1 MEKLYLALIIFCAA
15 ICLASSLKCYE
26 CSGQGDGEYRK
37 EQCEK
42 DQKEVWCNST
52 QAMPRVC
59 ARLWGEKTDGK
70 KAEYRDCVLKS
81 ICEDVKKDCSDEEK
95 EYELKVKECEARC
108 CQSDLCNS
116 AFSTYASEDITSAN
130 MMMMMFAA
138 LCGVLLF

>member
-1 MEKLYLALIIFCAA
+1 MEKLYLALLIFCKA
-15 ICLASSLKCYE
+15 ICLASSFKCYE
-26 CSGQGDGEYRK
+26 CSGQGDGEYAK

-59 ARLWGEKTDGK
+59 IRWWGKKTDGK
-70 KAEYRDCVLKS
+70 KLEYRDCVHKS
-81 ICEDVKKDCSDEEK
+81 VCEDVKKDCSDEEK
-95 EYELKVKECEARC
+95 EKELKVKECEARC
-108 CQSDLCNS
+108 CQLDLCNS
-116 AFSTYASEDITSAN
+116 AFSTYAREDIATAN